1 MSTNKDPLS
10 VEIYYDTYPKPKLIR
25 STNEE
30 TYISK
35 SSKDQFSIHDIN
47 SPKIIPIN
55 DNIIN
60 DNTIDDI
67 NSPNITP
74 INDNIINDNN
84 EHNAIIIS
92 NEPSEVIKK
101 TSNIQYIFGVCSILS
116 CLIIGIVCIVIA
128 LQKNQPSDK
137 HMIYLEGD
145 IIYLF
150 YLGVAIVFC
159 ICFCISASVCV
170 HCCDICLVLN

>member
-1 MSTNKDPLS
+1 MDKDALS
-10 VEIYYDTYPKPKLIR
+10 VEIYYDAYPKPKLIR

-30 TYISK
+30 KYISN

-55 DNIIN
+55 DNII
-60 DNTIDDI
+60 D
-67 NSPNITP
+67 
-74 INDNIINDNN
+74 DNN

-92 NEPSEVIKK
+92 NEPSHVIKK